1 MAILSNS
8 AFGHP
13 NGKIGG
19 MVYYMLKGQA
29 VCRMIGEQGKPS
41 INQLANYQAMQVTM
55 RLVKPMKE
63 FIRNSFELEARGTVK
78 NAHNLAVSYNKK
90 QALQGE
96 YPNISVDYSKV
107 VLSYGELPG
116 ARDFSIS
123 KTETGLIVSWN
134 PESYTGGYDG
144 DDILMIQL
152 CFPLIKMGKSL
163 LNASRRDA
171 GSVSITLDEQRQIEG
186 PIEAYACFKSADGK
200 QVSNSIYLGNINGT
214 VKSAEEQNAQ
224 KKYTVLKTRFD
235 QVETDYL
242 TRKKQIE
249 LGLKRSNKAFR
260 NLETEYLS
268 LKDKLAHL
276 PGGPG

>member
-41 INQLANYQAMQVTM
+41 IKQLANYQAMQVTM
-55 RLVKPMKE
+55 SLVKPMKE

-96 YPNISVDYSKV
+96 YPNISVNYSKV

-116 ARDFSIS
+116 ARDFSMS
-123 KTETGLIVSWN
+123 KTETGLILNWN
-134 PESYTGGYDG
+134 PESYAGGHDG

-152 CFPLIKMGKSL
+152 YYPSRKYGRSF
-163 LNASRRDA
+163 LNASRRDS
-171 GSVSITLDEQRQIEG
+171 GEVFLPVSEVNIHE
-186 PIEAYACFKSADGK
+186 PIEVYACFKSADGK
-200 QVSNSIYLGNINGT
+200 QISNSIYLGNINGAI
-214 VKSAEEQNAQ
+214 KSAKEQAAQ
-224 KKYTVLKTRFD
+224 EKYITLKARFD
-235 QVETDYL
+235 QIEPDYL

-260 NLETEYLS
+260 HLETEYLS
-268 LKDKLAHL
+268 LKNKLAHL
-276 PGGPG
+276 PGVPV

>member
-41 INQLANYQAMQVTM
+41 IKQKANYQAMEVTM

-90 QALQGE
+90 QALKGE

-123 KTETGLIVSWN
+123 KTETGLIVNWN
-134 PESYTGGYDG
+134 PESYTGGHDG

-152 CFPLIKMGKSL
+152 CYPLRKKGDSL

-171 GSVSITLDEQRQIEG
+171 GQVFIPVSECFIQES
-186 PIEAYACFKSADGK
+186 IEAYACFKSADGK
-200 QVSNSIYLGNINGT
+200 QISNSIYLGNINGT
-214 VKSAEEQNAQ
+214 VKSAEEQAAQ
-224 KKYTVLKTRFD
+224 ERYTILKTRFD
-235 QVETDYL
+235 HIEPDYL

-249 LGLKRSNKAFR
+249 LCLKTENKAFR

>member
-41 INQLANYQAMQVTM
+41 IKQLANYQAMQVTM
-55 RLVKPMKE
+55 SLVKPMKE

-107 VLSYGELPG
+107 VLSYGTLPG
-116 ARDFSIS
+116 ARDFSMS
-123 KTETGLIVSWN
+123 KTETELTLNWN
-134 PESYTGGYDG
+134 PESYTGGHDG
-144 DDILMIQL
+144 DDILMIL
-152 CFPLIKMGKSL
+152 LYYPSRKYGRSF
-163 LNASRRDA
+163 LNASRRDS
-171 GSVSITLDEQRQIEG
+171 GEVILPLSEVYIHE

-200 QVSNSIYLGNINGT
+200 QISNSIYLGNINGT
-214 VKSAEEQNAQ
+214 VKSAKEQAAQ
-224 KKYTVLKTRFD
+224 EKYITLKARFD
-235 QVETDYL
+235 QVEPKYL
-242 TRKKQIE
+242 TRKKEIE
-249 LGLKRSNKAFR
+249 LCLKRSNKAFR

-268 LKDKLAHL
+268 LKNKLAHL

>member
-1 MAILSNS
+1 MAILSKS
-8 AFGHP
+8 AFGCP

-19 MVYYMLKGQA
+19 MVYYMLKGQP
-29 VCRMIGEQGKPS
+29 VCRLIGEHGKPS
-41 INQLANYQAMQVTM
+41 IKQLANYQAMKVTM
-55 RLVKPMKE
+55 VLVKPMKA
-63 FIRNSFELEARGTVK
+63 FIINSFELEARGTVK

-134 PESYTGGYDG
+134 PESYAGGHDG

-152 CFPLIKMGKSL
+152 CYPLRKKGSSF

-171 GSVSITLDEQRQIEG
+171 GQVFIPVSECFIDE

-200 QVSNSIYLGNINGT
+200 QISNSIYLGNINGSL
-214 VKSAEEQNAQ
+214 KSAEEQAAQ
-224 KKYTVLKTRFD
+224 ERYISLKTRFD
-235 QVETDYL
+235 QVATKYL
-242 TRKKQIE
+242 AQQTQIE
-249 LGLKRSNKAFR
+249 LGQKDEDKAFR
-260 NLETEYLS
+260 YLKVEYHS
-268 LKDKLAHL
+268 LKEQLAHL

>member
-29 VCRMIGEQGKPS
+29 VCRMIGKQGKPS
-41 INQLANYQAMQVTM
+41 IKQKANYQAMEVTM

-78 NAHNLAVSYNKK
+78 NPHNLAVSYNKK
-90 QALQGE
+90 QALKGE

-123 KTETGLIVSWN
+123 KTETGLIVNWN

-152 CFPLIKMGKSL
+152 CFPLMKMGQSL
-163 LNASRRDA
+163 LNASRRDS
-171 GSVSITLDEQRQIEG
+171 GQVFIPVSETCIHE

-200 QVSNSIYLGNINGT
+200 QISNSIYLGNVNGT
-214 VKSAEEQNAQ
+214 VKSAEEQAAQ
-224 KKYTVLKTRFD
+224 ERYTVLKTRFD
-235 QVETDYL
+235 QVETKYL
-242 TRKKQIE
+242 ARKKQID
-249 LGLKRSNKAFR
+249 LCLKTENKSFR
-260 NLETEYLS
+260 TLETEYLS

>member
-1 MAILSNS
+1 MAILSKS
-8 AFGHP
+8 AFGCP
-13 NGKIGG
+13 NGKIGN
-19 MVYYMLKGQA
+19 MVYYMLKGQP
-29 VCRMIGEQGKPS
+29 VCRLIGEQGEPS
-41 INQLANYQAMQVTM
+41 IKQLANYQAMKVTM
-55 RLVKPMKE
+55 VLIKQMKE
-63 FIRNSFELEARGTVK
+63 FITNSFELEARGTVK

-107 VLSYGELPG
+107 VLSYGDLPG

-123 KTETGLIVSWN
+123 KTETGLIVNWN

-171 GSVSITLDEQRQIEG
+171 GSVFITLDEQRQIDG

-200 QVSNSIYLGNINGT
+200 QISNSIYLGNINGT
-214 VKSAEEQNAQ
+214 LKSAEEQAAQ
-224 KKYTVLKTRFD
+224 ERYITIKTRFD
-235 QVETDYL
+235 QIETDYL
-242 TRKKQIE
+242 TQQRQIAMAQKNE
-249 LGLKRSNKAFR
+249 DKAFR
-260 NLETEYLS
+260 NLKVEYLS
-268 LKDKLAHL
+268 LKEQLTHL

>member
-1 MAILSNS
+1 MAILSNG

-13 NGKIGG
+13 NGKIGN
-19 MVYYMLKGQA
+19 MVFYKLKGQT
-29 VCRMIGEQGKPS
+29 VCREIGKQGKPS
-41 INQLANYQAMQVTM
+41 RKQLANYQAMQVTM
-55 RLVKPMKE
+55 ALVKPMKD

-123 KTETGLIVSWN
+123 KTETGLILNWN
-134 PESYTGGYDG
+134 PESYAGGHDG

-152 CFPLIKMGKSL
+152 CHPLRKKGSTF
-163 LNASRRDA
+163 LNASRRDS
-171 GSVSITLDEQRQIEG
+171 GQVFIPVSQSYIHE
-186 PIEAYACFKSADGK
+186 PIEAYACFKPADGK
-200 QVSNSIYLGNINGT
+200 QISNSIYLGNINGT
-214 VKSAEEQNAQ
+214 VKSAGEQAAQ
-224 KKYTVLKTRFD
+224 EKYTALKTRFD
-235 QVETDYL
+235 QVATNYL

-249 LGLKRSNKAFR
+249 QGLKDRNKAFR
-260 NLETEYLS
+260 HLETEYLA
-268 LKDKLAHL
+268 LKDQLEHL

>member
-1 MAILSNS
+1 MAILSNG

-13 NGKIGG
+13 SGKIGN
-19 MVYYMLKGQA
+19 MVFYKLKGQT
-29 VCRMIGEQGKPS
+29 VCREIGKQGKPS
-41 INQLANYQAMQVTM
+41 RKQLANYQAMQVTM
-55 RLVKPMKE
+55 SLVKPMKE
-63 FIRNSFELEARGTVK
+63 FIKNSFELEARGTVK

-96 YPNISVDYSKV
+96 YPNIGVDYSKV

-123 KTETGLIVSWN
+123 KTETGLIVNWN
-134 PESYTGGYDG
+134 PESYAGGHDG

-152 CFPLIKMGKSL
+152 CFPLRKRGQSL

-171 GSVSITLDEQRQIEG
+171 GSVFITLEEQRQIQE
-186 PIEAYACFKSADGK
+186 PIEAYACFKSADG
-200 QVSNSIYLGNINGT
+200 QRISNSIYLGNINGT
-214 VKSAEEQNAQ
+214 LKSASEQIEEE
-224 KKYTVLKTRFD
+224 KYTVLKNRFD
-235 QVETDYL
+235 RVSVSYL
-242 TRKKQIE
+242 IQEKQMRA
-249 LGLKRSNKAFR
+249 GLKDSSKAFR
-260 NLETEYLS
+260 NLEAEYRA

>member
-55 RLVKPMKE
+55 SLVKPMKE

-171 GSVSITLDEQRQIEG
+171 GSVFITLDEQRQIEG

-200 QVSNSIYLGNINGT
+200 QISNSIYLGNINGT
-214 VKSAEEQNAQ
+214 VKSAKEQAAQ
-224 KKYTVLKTRFD
+224 EKYIALKARFD

-242 TRKKQIE
+242 TQKKQIE
-249 LGLKRSNKAFR
+249 LCLKTENKAFR
-260 NLETEYLS
+260 NLTTEYLS
-268 LKDKLAHL
+268 LKDQLAHL
-276 PGGPG
+276 PGDPG

>member
-1 MAILSNS
+1 
-8 AFGHP
+8 
-13 NGKIGG
+13 
-19 MVYYMLKGQA
+19 MVYYMLKGQP

-41 INQLANYQAMQVTM
+41 IKQEANYQAMEVTM

-96 YPNISVDYSKV
+96 YPNISVNYSKV

-116 ARDFSIS
+116 AQDFSIS
-123 KTETGLIVSWN
+123 KTETGLIVNWN

-152 CFPLIKMGKSL
+152 CFPLRKKGSCF
-163 LNASRRDA
+163 LNASRRDS
-171 GSVSITLDEQRQIEG
+171 GQVFIPVSECFIHE
-186 PIEAYACFKSADGK
+186 PIEAYVCFKSADGK
-200 QVSNSIYLGNINGT
+200 QISNSSYLGNINGT
-214 VKSAEEQNAQ
+214 VKSAEEKNAQ
-224 KKYTVLKTRFD
+224 EKYTVLKTRFD
-235 QVETDYL
+235 QIEPDYL
-242 TRKKQIE
+242 TRKKEIE
-249 LGLKRSNKAFR
+249 LCLKTENKAFR
-260 NLETEYLS
+260 TLETEYLS

>member
-41 INQLANYQAMQVTM
+41 IKQKANYQAMQVTM
-55 RLVKPMKE
+55 SLVKPMKE

-107 VLSYGELPG
+107 VLSYGELSG

-123 KTETGLIVSWN
+123 KKETGLTVNWN
-134 PESYTGGYDG
+134 PESYAGGHDG

-152 CFPLIKMGKSL
+152 CYPLRKHGRSF
-163 LNASRRDA
+163 LNASRRDS
-171 GSVSITLDEQRQIEG
+171 GEVFIPVSEVNIEE

-200 QVSNSIYLGNINGT
+200 QISDSIYLGNINGA
-214 VKSAEEQNAQ
+214 VKSVEEQAAEE
-224 KKYTVLKTRFD
+224 KYIVLKTRFD
-235 QVETDYL
+235 QVAADYL
-242 TRKKQIE
+242 PRKKQIE
-249 LGLKRSNKAFR
+249 LCLKDSNKAFR
-260 NLETEYLS
+260 NLEAEYLS
-268 LKDKLAHL
+268 LKNQLAHL

>member
-29 VCRMIGEQGKPS
+29 VCRMIGKQGKPS
-41 INQLANYQAMQVTM
+41 IKQLANYQAMQVTM
-55 RLVKPMKE
+55 ALVKPMKE

-107 VLSYGELPG
+107 VLSYGQLPG
-116 ARDFSIS
+116 ARDFSMS
-123 KTETGLIVSWN
+123 KTETGLIVNWN
-134 PESYTGGYDG
+134 PESYAYGHDG

-152 CFPLIKMGKSL
+152 CYPLTKKGRSC

-171 GSVSITLDEQRQIEG
+171 GSAFIPLTEEEIQG
-186 PIEAYACFKSADGK
+186 PIEAYACFKSADGR
-200 QVSNSIYLGNINGT
+200 QISNSMYLGNIDST
-214 VKSAEEQNAQ
+214 VKSDEEQAARER
-224 KKYTVLKTRFD
+224 YITLKARFD
-235 QVETDYL
+235 QIEPDYL
-242 TRKKQIE
+242 TQEKQIE
-249 LGLKRSNKAFR
+249 QGLKHEDKAFR
-260 NLETEYLS
+260 NLKTEYLS
-268 LKDKLAHL
+268 LRNKLAHL

>member
-13 NGKIGG
+13 NGKIGD
-19 MVYYMLKGQA
+19 MVYYMLKGQM
-29 VCRMIGEQGKPS
+29 VCRKIGEQGKPS

-55 RLVKPMKE
+55 SLVKPIKE

-123 KTETGLIVSWN
+123 KTERGLIVNWN
-134 PESYTGGYDG
+134 PESYDGGYDG

-152 CFPLIKMGKSL
+152 CFPLIKMGRSL

-200 QVSNSIYLGNINGT
+200 QISNSIYLGNINGT

-224 KKYTVLKTRFD
+224 EKYIALKTRFD
-235 QVETDYL
+235 QVEADYL
-242 TRKKQIE
+242 AQEKQIK
-249 LGLKRSNKAFR
+249 LCLKDEDKAFR
-260 NLETEYLS
+260 NLKTEYLA

>member
-41 INQLANYQAMQVTM
+41 IKQLANYQAMQVTM
-55 RLVKPMKE
+55 SLVKPMKE
-63 FIRNSFELEARGTVK
+63 FIRNSFELESRGTVK

-107 VLSYGELPG
+107 VLSYGELSG

-123 KTETGLIVSWN
+123 KTETGLIVNWN
-134 PESYTGGYDG
+134 PESHAGGHDG

-152 CFPLIKMGKSL
+152 CYPLRKRGQSL
-163 LNASRRDA
+163 LNASRRDS
-171 GSVSITLDEQRQIEG
+171 GQVFIPVSVLHIHE

-200 QVSNSIYLGNINGT
+200 QISNSIYLGNINGT
-214 VKSAEEQNAQ
+214 VKSAQEQADQ
-224 KKYTVLKTRFD
+224 EKYIVLKTRFD
-235 QVETDYL
+235 QVEVDYL
-242 TRKKQIE
+242 TQEKQVE
-249 LGLKRSNKAFR
+249 LGLKHEDKAFR
-260 NLETEYLS
+260 HLKTEYLS
-268 LKDKLAHL
+268 LKNKFAHL

>member
-116 ARDFSIS
+116 ARDFSMS
-123 KTETGLIVSWN
+123 KTETGLILNWN
-134 PESYTGGYDG
+134 PESYAHGHDG

-152 CFPLIKMGKSL
+152 CYPSRKYGRSF
-163 LNASRRDA
+163 LNASRRDS
-171 GSVSITLDEQRQIEG
+171 GEEFLPLREVYIHE

-200 QVSNSIYLGNINGT
+200 QISNSIYLGNINGT
-214 VKSAEEQNAQ
+214 VKSAGEQAAQ
-224 KKYTVLKTRFD
+224 EKYTVLKTRFD

-249 LGLKRSNKAFR
+249 LCLKRSNKSFR
-260 NLETEYLS
+260 HLETEYLS
-268 LKDKLAHL
+268 LKHQLAHL

>member
-8 AFGHP
+8 TFGHP
-13 NGKIGG
+13 NGKIGD
-19 MVYYMLKGQA
+19 MVFYMLKGQM
-29 VCRMIGEQGKPS
+29 VCRKIGKQGKPS

-55 RLVKPMKE
+55 DLVKPMKE
-63 FIRNSFELEARGTVK
+63 FIRNSFEPEARGTVK

-123 KTETGLIVSWN
+123 KTEMGLIVNWN
-134 PESYTGGYDG
+134 SESYDGGYDG

-171 GSVSITLDEQRQIEG
+171 GSVFITLDEQRQVEG

-200 QVSNSIYLGNINGT
+200 QISNSIYLGNINGT
-214 VKSAEEQNAQ
+214 VKSAKEQNAQ
-224 KKYTVLKTRFD
+224 KKYIALKTRFD
-235 QVETDYL
+235 QVEADYL
-242 TRKKQIE
+242 IQKKQIE
-249 LGLKRSNKAFR
+249 LCLKEEDKVFR
-260 NLETEYLS
+260 HLKTEYLS
-268 LKDKLAHL
+268 LKNQLAHL

>member
-1 MAILSNS
+1 MAILSKS

-19 MVYYMLKGQA
+19 MVFYMLKGQM
-29 VCRMIGEQGKPS
+29 VCRKIGEQGKPS
-41 INQLANYQAMQVTM
+41 IKQLANYQSMRVTM
-55 RLVKPMKE
+55 SLVKPMKA
-63 FIRNSFELEARGTVK
+63 FITTSFELEARGTLK

-123 KTETGLIVSWN
+123 KTERGLILNWN
-134 PESYTGGYDG
+134 PESYTNGHDG

-152 CFPLIKMGKSL
+152 CHPLRKKGTSF
-163 LNASRRDA
+163 LNASRRDS
-171 GSVSITLDEQRQIEG
+171 GQVFIPVSINYIHE

-200 QVSNSIYLGNINGT
+200 QISNSIYLGNINGT
-214 VKSAEEQNAQ
+214 LKSAGEQAAGE
-224 KKYTVLKTRFD
+224 KYIALKTRFD
-235 QVETDYL
+235 QVAARYL
-242 TRKKQIE
+242 TQEKQIE
-249 LGLKRSNKAFR
+249 QGLKEENKAFR
-260 NLETEYLS
+260 HLKAEYLS
-268 LKDKLAHL
+268 LKDQLSHL
-276 PGGPG
+276 PGGPV

>member
-41 INQLANYQAMQVTM
+41 IKQKANYQAMEVTM

-78 NAHNLAVSYNKK
+78 NPHNLAVSYNKK
-90 QALQGE
+90 QALKGE

-123 KTETGLIVSWN
+123 KTETGLIVNWN

-152 CFPLIKMGKSL
+152 YFPLMKMGQSL
-163 LNASRRDA
+163 LNASRRDS
-171 GSVSITLDEQRQIEG
+171 GQVFIPVSETCIHG

-200 QVSNSIYLGNINGT
+200 QISNSIYLGNVNGT
-214 VKSAEEQNAQ
+214 VKSAEERAAQ
-224 KKYTVLKTRFD
+224 ERYTVLKTRFD
-235 QVETDYL
+235 QVETKYL
-242 TRKKQIE
+242 ARKKQID
-249 LGLKRSNKAFR
+249 LCLKTENKSFR
-260 NLETEYLS
+260 TLETEYLS
-268 LKDKLAHL
+268 LKDKLANL